1 MGNNN
6 NINTNEV
13 ENSSPNNTTNNS
25 KRRRSSKTDSN
36 NFLDKK
42 DNLQKS
48 KYNQNGDND
57 VKIKNNKTGSNKKLT
72 TSSSFINSL
81 SQSDSFSKKPRSFG
95 SNDKKKNNKNKN
107 NYNNFNEKS
116 NLSLHSYNIEQIKST
131 FPTSDDNIIRQNRF
145 TQTKKADRP
154 LQTPTKLLS
163 APQGKYLYTNFK
175 GDSIYYSTI
184 IKPSTYGKLISMDK
198 KEGKQPFYWPFNEN
212 KPCPIKFEYTV
223 NKGKIENPINCFFL
237 SSEEP
242 DAESI
247 NFKNC
252 ENKDLSIY
260 FLQRILAADYDLID
274 RIVANLSNV
283 AIHILKQI
291 ILSILKGW
299 NIYLV
304 CDIDLIRRCVDVFY
318 KLRGFKMYYL
328 NRPII
333 TIVGF
338 QNNLECKNCYN
349 YAYRVAKERQKD
361 VSVED
366 VDMTSDKVED
376 DEEEEEESKTNENDD
391 LDEISSNATTDSDD
405 GDDSATM
412 DILLSED
419 NYTGAVE
426 DTDICM
432 DESEIF
438 DPRAMAL
445 DYLSKIHT
453 TKD

>member
-6 NINTNEV
+6 NINAV

-36 NFLDKK
+36 NFLGKK

-57 VKIKNNKTGSNKKLT
+57 AKINNNNKSSSNKKLA

-107 NYNNFNEKS
+107 SYNNFNEKS

-145 TQTKKADRP
+145 SQAKKADKP

-223 NKGKIENPINCFFL
+223 NKGKIADPINCFFL

-333 TIVGF
+333 TIIGF
-338 QNNLECKNCYN
+338 QNNLECKNCFN
-349 YAYRVAKERQKD
+349 YGYTIEKERKKD
-361 VSVED
+361 EDVED
-366 VDMTSDKVED
+366 VDMTSDNV
-376 DEEEEEESKTNENDD
+376 EEEEEEKEKGEEKGDDD

-412 DILLSED
+412 DILLGED
-419 NYTGAVE
+419 NCTGTGE
-426 DTDICM
+426 NTDITM
-432 DESEIF
+432 DESETF